1 MESQLTG
8 QKIFSRFKQKN
19 ARSYFSR
26 NFTSTFVQSI
36 FLLTC
41 ADTFTKSCSKN
52 FKTRFER
59 KIVTLFYRRSGRAIG
74 LTIVNSTFSFDF
86 LAFTVPRT

>member
-1 MESQLTG
+1 MNY
-8 QKIFSRFKQKN
+8 KIVGEDKGGSDGVTVDRPKDFFPLKQKN

-41 ADTFTKSCSKN
+41 DDTFTKSCSKN

-59 KIVTLFYRRSGRAIG
+59 NLVTLFYRRAGRAM
-74 LTIVNSTFSFDF
+74 TN
-86 LAFTVPRT
+86 LAN